1 MNLTLDEIQN
11 FKGKY
16 PKQIWSLF
24 FSEMWERFCFYGMR
38 GMLVFFMISQLNFH
52 EKEANLQ
59 YGATQAFVYAF
70 TFVGGLFADKIL
82 GFRKSLF
89 WGGLLMIVGSLILAT
104 DPHKFFFLG
113 IAFTVVGTG
122 FFKPN
127 ISSMVGQLYKP
138 NDSRADAGFSLF
150 YAGINLGALLGGY
163 LCIAIGKGELLSHL
177 IPEGLHWNVAFG
189 LAAIVMVISLVNFIF
204 TQRSLGTIGLQP
216 GHPNHEV
223 KSAPMP
229 KWKEY
234 GVYILSL
241 IFIPIIMKM
250 VSVPEYTDYFMWIVG
265 PLTILYLF
273 YEFSRIDQDLYK
285 NPFSLKGRLSREKY
299 ILNSLLILVIYLS
312 LILYS
317 YYKMNWLYCLPII
330 PLSWFNIVFQTKRC
344 HDINLNGWYQLIP
357 FFGIYL
363 LLKKGDIG
371 KNDYG
376 TTEITHNKTLDPSI
390 KKLYAALIFILF
402 SIVFW
407 GIYEQSGGSLSIFAA
422 KNLNKDLLGLD
433 PNGVNNSGGAFFI
446 IFLAPLL
453 GLLWIWMNKKKIE
466 PNTIIKFGLGFIF
479 LGLGYYVLFATR
491 LFADLQGVTSLNFFT
506 LALLVIT
513 LGELC
518 LSPIGLSIMTKLSTK
533 NLQGMMMGMWFL
545 ASAYGQ
551 YVAGIIGAG
560 LADAKEGSTNYDA
573 LITYTEGYKQLALYA
588 VIAGVVLILI
598 SPLIKKLMQEVK

>member
-1 MNLTLDEIQN
+1 MSLTLDEIQN

-16 PKQIWSLF
+16 PRQIWSLF

-163 LCIAIGKGELLSHL
+163 LCIAIGKGEFL
-177 IPEGLHWNVAFG
+177 GNVIAEEMRWHIAFG
-189 LAAIVMVISLVNFIF
+189 LASIVMVVSLINFVF
-204 TQRSLGTIGLQP
+204 TQRTLGTIGLQP
-216 GHPNHEV
+216 GHPLAEE
-223 KSAPMP
+223 KTAPIP

-234 GVYILSL
+234 GVYVLSL
-241 IFIPIIMKM
+241 VFVPIIMTM
-250 VSVPEYTDYFMWIVG
+250 VAKTEYTDYFMRTIG
-265 PLTILYLF
+265 PLTLIYLF
-273 YEFSRIDQDLYK
+273 YEMSKVTASER
-285 NPFSLKGRLSREKY
+285 
-299 ILNSLLILVIYLS
+299 
-312 LILYS
+312 
-317 YYKMNWLYCLPII
+317 
-330 PLSWFNIVFQTKRC
+330 
-344 HDINLNGWYQLIP
+344 
-357 FFGIYL
+357 
-363 LLKKGDIG
+363 
-371 KNDYG
+371 
-376 TTEITHNKTLDPSI
+376 
-390 KKLYAALIFILF
+390 KKLWAALVFIIF
-402 SIVFW
+402 SIIFW

-446 IFLAPLL
+446 IFLAPLI
-453 GLLWIWMNKKKIE
+453 GLLWIWLNKRKIE

-491 LFADLQGVTSLNFFT
+491 LFADLQGITSLNFFT
-506 LALLVIT
+506 LALLIIT
-513 LGELC
+513 FGELC

-551 YVAGIIGAG
+551 YVAGIIGAS
-560 LADAKEGSTNYDA
+560 LATAKKGSTNYDE
-573 LITYTEGYKQLALYA
+573 LITYTDGYKQLGLYA

-598 SPLIKKLMQEVK
+598 SPYVKKLMQDVK

>member
-1 MNLTLDEIQN
+1 MNLTLEQIQD

-38 GMLVFFMISQLNFH
+38 GMLVFFMISQLNFD
-52 EKEANLQ
+52 EVKANKQ
-59 YGATQAFVYAF
+59 YAATQAFVYAF
-70 TFVGGLFADKIL
+70 TFIGGLFADKIL

-89 WGGLLMIVGSLILAT
+89 WGGLLMIVGSLILAAN
-104 DPHKFFFLG
+104 PHDFFFPG

-138 NDSRADAGFSLF
+138 NDARADAGFSLF

-163 LCIAIGKGELLSHL
+163 LCIAIGKGEFFANL
-177 IPEGLHWNVAFG
+177 IPEALRWNIAFG
-189 LAAIVMVISLVNFIF
+189 LAAIVMVISLINFIF

-216 GHPNHEV
+216 GHPMQEV

-241 IFIPIIMKM
+241 IFVPIILVM
-250 VSVPEYTDYFMWIVG
+250 VSVPQYTDYFMWTVG
-265 PLTILYLF
+265 PLTLIYLF
-273 YEFSRIDQDLYK
+273 FEMSKVTPAER
-285 NPFSLKGRLSREKY
+285 
-299 ILNSLLILVIYLS
+299 
-312 LILYS
+312 
-317 YYKMNWLYCLPII
+317 
-330 PLSWFNIVFQTKRC
+330 
-344 HDINLNGWYQLIP
+344 
-357 FFGIYL
+357 
-363 LLKKGDIG
+363 
-371 KNDYG
+371 
-376 TTEITHNKTLDPSI
+376 NKLW
-390 KKLYAALIFILF
+390 AALIFIVF
-402 SIVFW
+402 SILFW

-422 KNLNKDLLGLD
+422 KNLNKDLFGLD

-453 GLLWIWMNKKKIE
+453 GLLWIWMNKRKIE

-491 LFADLQGVTSLNFFT
+491 LFADLQGITSLNFFT

-560 LADAKEGSTNYDA
+560 LAEAKEGSTNYDA
-573 LITYTEGYKQLALYA
+573 LITYTDGYKQLGLYA

-598 SPLIKKLMQEVK
+598 APWVKKLMQEVR

>member
-16 PKQIWSLF
+16 PRQIWSLF

-38 GMLVFFMISQLNFH
+38 GMLTYFMITELLMKEGDSQ
-52 EKEANLQ
+52 LQ

-70 TFVGGLFADKIL
+70 TFIGGLFADKIL

-89 WGGLLMIVGSLILAT
+89 WGGILMIIGSMILAA

-163 LCIAIGKGELLSHL
+163 FCIAIGKGEVLSN
-177 IPEGLHWNVAFG
+177 IISEGIRWNIAFG
-189 LAAIVMVISLVNFIF
+189 LAAIVMVISLINFIF
-204 TQRSLGTIGLQP
+204 TQKRLGTIGLQP
-216 GHPNHEV
+216 GHPLNEV
-223 KSAPMP
+223 KSAPIP
-229 KWKEY
+229 KWQEY
-234 GVYILSL
+234 GVYVLSL
-241 IFIPIIMKM
+241 IFVPIIMIM
-250 VSVPEYTDYFMWIVG
+250 VAKTQYTDYFMWTVG
-265 PLTILYLF
+265 PLTLIYLF
-273 YEFSRIDQDLYK
+273 YEMTKVTPAERNK
-285 NPFSLKGRLSREKY
+285 
-299 ILNSLLILVIYLS
+299 LL
-312 LILYS
+312 
-317 YYKMNWLYCLPII
+317 
-330 PLSWFNIVFQTKRC
+330 
-344 HDINLNGWYQLIP
+344 
-357 FFGIYL
+357 
-363 LLKKGDIG
+363 
-371 KNDYG
+371 
-376 TTEITHNKTLDPSI
+376 
-390 KKLYAALIFILF
+390 AALVFILF
-402 SIVFW
+402 SILFW

-422 KNLNKDLLGLD
+422 KNLNNDLLGLD

-446 IFLAPLL
+446 IFLAPLI
-453 GLLWIWMNKKKIE
+453 GLLWIWLNKRKIE

-491 LFADLQGVTSLNFFT
+491 FFANLQGITSLNFFT
-506 LALLVIT
+506 IALLVIT

-560 LADAKEGSTNYDA
+560 LATAKEGSTNYDA
-573 LITYTEGYKQLALYA
+573 LITYTDGYKQLGLYA
-588 VIAGVVLILI
+588 VIAGIVLILI
-598 SPLIKKLMQEVK
+598 SPFVKKLMQEVR

>member
-1 MNLTLDEIQN
+1 MSLTLDEIQN

-16 PKQIWSLF
+16 PRQIWSLF

-163 LCIAIGKGELLSHL
+163 LCIAIGKGELFASL
-177 IPEGLHWNVAFG
+177 IPEEMRWHIAFG
-189 LAAIVMVISLVNFIF
+189 FAAVVMVISLINFIF
-204 TQRSLGTIGLQP
+204 TQKRLGTIGLQP
-216 GHPNHEV
+216 GHPLNEV
-223 KSAPMP
+223 KSAPIP

-234 GVYILSL
+234 GVYVLSL
-241 IFIPIIMKM
+241 IFVPIIMIM
-250 VSVPEYTDYFMWIVG
+250 VAKTEYTDYFMWTIG
-265 PLTILYLF
+265 PLTLIYLF
-273 YEFSRIDQDLYK
+273 YE
-285 NPFSLKGRLSREKY
+285 
-299 ILNSLLILVIYLS
+299 
-312 LILYS
+312 
-317 YYKMNWLYCLPII
+317 M
-330 PLSWFNIVFQTKRC
+330 TKVTSAER
-344 HDINLNGWYQLIP
+344 
-357 FFGIYL
+357 
-363 LLKKGDIG
+363 
-371 KNDYG
+371 
-376 TTEITHNKTLDPSI
+376 
-390 KKLYAALIFILF
+390 KKLWAALVFILF
-402 SIVFW
+402 SILFW

-446 IFLAPLL
+446 IFLAPLI
-453 GLLWIWMNKKKIE
+453 GLLWIWLNKRKIE

-491 LFADLQGVTSLNFFT
+491 LFANLQGITSLNFFT
-506 LALLVIT
+506 IALLVIT

-560 LADAKEGSTNYDA
+560 LATAKEGSTNYDA
-573 LITYTEGYKQLALYA
+573 LITYTDGYKQLGLYA

-598 SPLIKKLMQEVK
+598 SPFVKKLMQEVK